1 MRMPSTI
8 TISRQTY
15 NRLKKEAGAF
25 HVFMRGKLSIAKP
38 LASSRAK
45 KLVKDFRDS
54 GIYTKSFL
62 ADLEKGL
69 LKSSYGK

>member
-1 MRMPSTI
+1 MPATI

-25 HVFMRGKLSIAKP
+25 KAFMRGKLVSAQP
-38 LASSRAK
+38 LASSHMK

-54 GIYTKSFL
+54 GLYTEAFL
-62 ADLEKGL
+62 NDLEKGL